1 MRTIFIVGF
10 GLVVGLLGCDK
21 GAGGAGG
28 GGGGGGKTS
37 LTQAQIDEV
46 ANKADPDKVDKALA
60 DATSKLGAPAKVE
73 GDTSIWYG
81 LTKDG
86 KGCYRLKISKTKGIE
101 SGTTDNA
108 SCGLK

>member
-1 MRTIFIVGF
+1 MLIVGF
-10 GLVVGLLGCDK
+10 GLFIGLVGCDK
-21 GAGGAGG
+21 GAGGTGGAGG
-28 GGGGGGKTS
+28 GGGGGKPS
-37 LTQAQIDEV
+37 LTQAQLDEV
-46 ANKADPDKVDKALA
+46 MNKADPDKVDKALA
-60 DATSKLGAPAKVE
+60 DANSKLGAPSKTE

-101 SGTTDNA
+101 AGTTDNA